1 MPSLH
6 PVAGR
11 DILEPHPLC
20 LLVGP
25 DELGYIGACP
35 LMAFIDVLLV
45 FPLELRQMIRP
56 LLRTGGAQAG
66 HQIGAVELLATVPTV
81 QIANSHFQFLPKMGY
96 ALFARA
102 RSINIIII
110 IVYKERLY
118 NYTSFYGGKF

>member
-35 LMAFIDVLLV
+35 LMALIDVFLV
-45 FPLELRQMIRP
+45 FPLKLGQMIRP
-56 LLRTGGAQAG
+56 LPRTGRAQAG
-66 HQIGAVELLATVPTV
+66 DQISAVKFLATVPAV
-81 QIANSHFQFLPKMGY
+81 QIANSHFKFSVL
-96 ALFARA
+96 LARA
-102 RSINIIII
+102 RA
-110 IVYKERLY
+110 
-118 NYTSFYGGKF
+118 